1 MQYITKLLFTDSGR
15 LAAIFLKAV
24 FRAAE
29 TQRVMKLLLSEYV
42 NHFSQSLCAVGPV
55 RRGETHDERLHVA
68 IIRGPEEHMARPL
81 PAKHPCPNRL
91 PEREDFAR
99 HLNRSPGIWNV
110 PSVERLVE
118 TLRAVKHHRPIFD
131 VGDIPVI
138 QRLVEAQRIGKHLF
152 HIPHT

>member
-42 NHFSQSLCAVGPV
+42 NHFSRSLCAVGPV

-68 IIRGPEEHMARPL
+68 IIRGPGEHMARP
-81 PAKHPCPNRL
+81 
-91 PEREDFAR
+91 
-99 HLNRSPGIWNV
+99 RSQNLHTLTGCRKEKTSQGI
-110 PSVERLVE
+110 
-118 TLRAVKHHRPIFD
+118 
-131 VGDIPVI
+131 
-138 QRLVEAQRIGKHLF
+138 
-152 HIPHT
+152 